1 MTTNRSVDLAK
12 PASGIAQGSQHWSS
26 RNAVLDWQLSRERL
40 ILSHHDTAF
49 WAHDGV
55 EQIFDRTPTLEVYD
69 WDGEFNII
77 VSRLVVRILDPRVP
91 RHELRPALDG
101 PEPDERREAAD
112 RLSRLYAMIGG
123 RTGDKP
129 RRVHRLESHPR
140 LLEKTRGGLPSKIG
154 KILNNRNKILSK
166 LLPAGL
172 DPRHATP
179 AQINEAFEN
188 TIVMALDPGLKNAIG
203 STIFAG
209 TRHGYRGQRDSILR
223 SAGLEEHRQQAQKA
237 TKQADESFE
246 FECDDPKVSEFVNQV
261 HGQNRRAR
269 RRRDRARRQRKKLGE
284 RWAAQ
289 LCAQAG
295 LFATDDDGRETTHA
309 SHFSPESVKWS
320 NLSTTE
326 KLTVWLIIGEGY
338 DSRRG
343 GGRNPAYANALIREL
358 IKQLEALSRTKGF
371 TLIISR
377 GDEFRSSRVCCQR
390 DCNDADGSRSWV
402 DHCVE
407 LPYETDSWSVLEC
420 SRCHRIY
427 QRDRL
432 AACNIIFIAWHQ
444 LVFGTH
450 PFKVAAEQVAQAA

>member
-1 MTTNRSVDLAK
+1 MVSHDVQISLLLR
-12 PASGIAQGSQHWSS
+12 QHFL
-26 RNAVLDWQLSRERL
+26 NTC